1 MIMDNTTSQAI
12 EHVRAMQ
19 VRFGERADAVTKA
32 QMPPLEGEMRRKW
45 IQQKES
51 DYQDFLMI
59 SDCDI
64 DLDDG
69 ILTLTL
75 DLRPKICDATV
86 RETGIGKSQE
96 SETHVSME
104 NLAKATDVR
113 KTVRK
118 KLKEKRGFDT
128 TMGEIPAFETM
139 IETVEKV
146 NPIVKKKIRKR
157 RVIKRK
163 VGLSGYNPNFEYGGE
178 G

>member
-1 MIMDNTTSQAI
+1 
-12 EHVRAMQ
+12 
-19 VRFGERADAVTKA
+19 
-32 QMPPLEGEMRRKW
+32 
-45 IQQKES
+45 
-51 DYQDFLMI
+51 
-59 SDCDI
+59 
-64 DLDDG
+64 
-69 ILTLTL
+69 
-75 DLRPKICDATV
+75 
-86 RETGIGKSQE
+86 
-96 SETHVSME
+96 ME

>member
-1 MIMDNTTSQAI
+1 
-12 EHVRAMQ
+12 MQ
-19 VRFGERADAVTKA
+19 
-32 QMPPLEGEMRRKW
+32 
-45 IQQKES
+45 
-51 DYQDFLMI
+51 
-59 SDCDI
+59 
-64 DLDDG
+64 
-69 ILTLTL
+69 
-75 DLRPKICDATV
+75 
-86 RETGIGKSQE
+86 
-96 SETHVSME
+96 

-128 TMGEIPAFETM
+128 TMGDIPAFETM

>member
-1 MIMDNTTSQAI
+1 MDRIIQETI
-12 EHVRAMQ
+12 KEVGEMQ
-19 VRFGERADAVTKA
+19 VRFRERAYAVAKA
-32 QMPPLEGEMRRKW
+32 QMPPLEGEMRRRW
-45 IQQKES
+45 IAQKEA

-96 SETHVSME
+96 SATHVSME

-128 TMGEIPAFETM
+128 TMGDIPAFETM